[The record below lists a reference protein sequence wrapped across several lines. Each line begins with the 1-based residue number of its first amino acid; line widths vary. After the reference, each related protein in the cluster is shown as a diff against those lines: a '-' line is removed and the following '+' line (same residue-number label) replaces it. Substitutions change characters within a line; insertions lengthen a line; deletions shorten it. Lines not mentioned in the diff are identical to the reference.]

1 MWVVFRK
8 SDGAVVGA
16 SADSEVDIEKDKA
29 LKEVVANLVDGGSP
43 EQFDA
48 VQVKDRQKVLSVT
61 ERALR
66 GKAKVQPGK
75 GGELEVVDNTPEES
89 LLTVA
94 TNASQFHPV
103 DKVALIPADGKAFLV
118 VTLQKIDSQGKP
130 MTRKTKDNEVIWLRI
145 NHGSLREDKDDNPQ
159 EIRSVTLASGTA
171 RFRIFS
177 ENAKRLARVEML
189 SENPDLR
196 LGGLQVEFI

>member
-29 LKEVVANLVDGGSP
+29 LQEVVANLVDGGSP
-43 EQFDA
+43 AQYDA
-48 VQVKDRQKVLSVT
+48 VQVKDRTKVVSLT
-61 ERALR
+61 ERAHR
-66 GKAKVQPGK
+66 GKAKVRPGK
-75 GGELEVVDNTPEES
+75 GGELDFVDDTPEES

-94 TNASQFHPV
+94 TNASQLHPV
-103 DKVALIPADGKAFLV
+103 DKVPLIPADGKAFLV
-118 VTLQKIDSQGKP
+118 VTLQKADSQGKP
-130 MTRKTKDNEVIWLRI
+130 TTRKTKDNEVIWLRI
-145 NHGSLREDKDDNPQ
+145 NHGSLREDKDENPQ

-171 RFRIFS
+171 RFRIYS

-196 LGGLQVEFI
+196 IGGLQVEFI